1 MPSQPPE
8 SRNQIP
14 WNCQV
19 LSGCRLQSETQVMV
33 NTVCQLDWAAGCPH
47 SWLNLISG
55 NVSKS
60 VYALELVSWVKQA
73 GVPTEAQRESVGG
86 GLNYLFLPGGRAEN
100 SGLML
105 PLGWACNTGSSG
117 GYSGLCSRT
126 GSWVPQPTDS
136 RWWVCS
142 ALTVCEPS
150 PYSKFHVDIEIQI
163 QIHPMGSVDSVSL
176 ENPG

>member
-86 GLNYLFLPGGRAEN
+86 GLNYLFLPGGRAETLVLCCPWA
-100 SGLML
+100 GLATPAL
-105 PLGWACNTGSSG
+105 PVGTRAFVLGLEAGCPSRQTADGGSAQP
-117 GYSGLCSRT
+117 SR
-126 GSWVPQPTDS
+126 
-136 RWWVCS
+136 
-142 ALTVCEPS
+142 
-150 PYSKFHVDIEIQI
+150 
-163 QIHPMGSVDSVSL
+163 SVSQVL
-176 ENPG
+176 IVSFM

>member
-105 PLGWACNTGSSG
+105 PLGWACNTGSWLFRWVLGPLFSDWKLG
-117 GYSGLCSRT
+117 APADRQQMVGL
-126 GSWVPQPTDS
+126 
-136 RWWVCS
+136 
-142 ALTVCEPS
+142 LS
-150 PYSKFHVDIEIQI
+150 PHGLWAK
-163 QIHPMGSVDSVSL
+163 SL
-176 ENPG
+176 